1 MFSPEKA
8 ALGELVASGYMA
20 CAYYDGDSRR
30 LQRWQSYGWDLAAQN
45 RSGPTDGNPWGMKNP
60 AKTLGEKLV

>member
-45 RSGPTDGNPWGMKNP
+45 R
-60 AKTLGEKLV
+60 